1 MIDKTTFVI
10 CLVKLLGLQII
21 LFGVFFSILHNAP
34 IYQILICL
42 GSLVFAVGSN
52 VLLAVSI
59 KAFHKLKNG
68 GDENGKYKS
77 KHNCQDFIGA
87 D

>member
-21 LFGVFFSILHNAP
+21 LFGIFFSILYNAP
-34 IYQILICL
+34 IYQVLICL

-52 VLLAVSI
+52 ILLAISI
-59 KAFHKLKNG
+59 KTFHKLKNG
-68 GDENGKYKS
+68 GDHNGKSKS
-77 KHNCQDFIGA
+77 
-87 D
+87 